1 MDTKYY
7 SYEDYLKI
15 KEKINQLNYA
25 YYTLDNPIATDNQW
39 DELYAKLIEMEKQ
52 NPEWITSES
61 PSQRVGG
68 AILEGFT
75 KAAHTVLPLSLEKAQ
90 NLERLD
96 KFFKDIFKEI
106 GRNFKV
112 SLELKFDG
120 LSIYV
125 RYENG
130 VYTQART
137 RGQDGF
143 GEDVTEQIRTIKS
156 IPMNIDFKGTLEAQ
170 GEVYM
175 PKKQLEKLNHALEI
189 EYNKEIAAIK
199 SLGREPNK
207 TEIEKLQDTYKP
219 YDERN
224 VAAGSVRQLDPKV
237 TALRKL
243 DAYFYN
249 VVLSEGK
256 TFETQEEMM
265 GFLKEQKFKVND
277 YFYILETLEEVS
289 EKIEEMKVIRDT
301 LDFAIDGMVI
311 KVNEIDIRDDIGTT
325 AKHPKYAIAFKF
337 DAQQEVTVLK
347 GIVNEVG
354 RTGKITP
361 KGYVEDTDFNGVIV
375 KRVTLNNYGDIQR
388 KGLLLGG
395 EVFLRRSNDVIP
407 EVRGTVPGTIGKEII
422 PPTNCPSCDSILV
435 EEGALLYCKNHL
447 ECPAQSISKFVH
459 FVSREAMSISGL
471 SEQTLIKLLDA
482 ELINTFS
489 DLYFLK
495 KEEIVQLE
503 GFKEKSAQNLLDAI
517 EDSKKR
523 PVKSFLTALGIKNVG
538 KTKVGDLLDH
548 FKSIDALMNATEDE
562 IKTIE
567 KFGEKIPGNIVTFF
581 KKEDIKKE
589 IEVFRSL
596 GFEFEVE
603 QKEVVTGLKYSGM
616 TFVITG
622 KLSKSKSE
630 IGKYI
635 EQNGGILDKD
645 ITKRTN
651 YVVLGE
657 NAGSKKA
664 KAEKLNIPILTEDEL
679 MNLSH

>member
-7 SYEDYLKI
+7 SYEDYLKV
-15 KEKINQLNYA
+15 KEKINQLNYT
-25 YYTLDNPIATDNQW
+25 YYTLDNPIVTDNQW

-52 NPEWITSES
+52 NPEWITSDS

-75 KAAHTVLPLSLEKAQ
+75 KAAHTILPLSLEKAQ

-96 KFFKDIFKEI
+96 KFFKDIFKEL

-143 GEDVTEQIRTIKS
+143 GEDVTEQVRTIKS
-156 IPMNIDFKGTLEAQ
+156 IPMNINFKGTLEAQ

-175 PKKQLEKLNHALEI
+175 PKKQLGKLNHTLEKA
-189 EYNKEIAAIK
+189 YNEEIAAIK
-199 SLGREPNK
+199 TLGREPNK
-207 TEIEKLQDTYKP
+207 TEIEKLQETYKP

-237 TALRKL
+237 TASRKL

-277 YFYILETLEEVS
+277 YFYVLETLEEVS
-289 EKIEEMKVIRDT
+289 EKIEEMKVVRDT

-337 DAQQEVTVLK
+337 DAQQEVTVLREV
-347 GIVNEVG
+347 VNEVG

-361 KGYVEDTDFNGVIV
+361 KGYVDDTDFNGVIV

-395 EVFLRRSNDVIP
+395 EIFIRRSNDVIP
-407 EVRGTVPGTIGKEII
+407 EVRGAVPGTIGEEII
-422 PPTNCPSCDSILV
+422 PPTNCPSCNSILV

-482 ELINTFS
+482 DLINTFS

-548 FKSIDALMNATEDE
+548 FKSLDALMNATEDE